1 VPKPADKHRDACRQ
15 AIRDA
20 IRDHGPDKAA
30 EVVRRAFPDVN
41 PQTLKGWIAG
51 EKRDARALA
60 ERVMADVPM
69 PARGPGRPP
78 LDVVPTPM
86 PVTEVKA
93 ISDGRRQLER
103 SAATRTRLSFF
114 ARFDELEADLAR
126 VRTACVKVDPV
137 TGNERIV
144 NPAALLLC
152 VREGRANLKM
162 AMDQSAVA
170 WGIERSQFFAQQV
183 ADLFSDAIKELPER
197 EGRAAVARLRAL
209 YEARQ
214 EQINQVDPADMSM
227 FFDGGDAADASR
239 T

>member
-1 VPKPADKHRDACRQ
+1 
-15 AIRDA
+15 
-20 IRDHGPDKAA
+20 
-30 EVVRRAFPDVN
+30 VN
-41 PQTLKGWIAG
+41 AQTLKGWIAG

-78 LDVVPTPM
+78 LDVAPMPM
-86 PVTEVKA
+86 PVSKLKVV
-93 ISDGRRQLER
+93 SDGRRQLAR
-103 SAATRTRLSFF
+103 STTASTRLSFF
-114 ARFDELEADLAR
+114 DRFAELEADLAR
-126 VRTACVKVDPV
+126 VRNACVKVDPV

-152 VREGRANLKM
+152 VREGRANLKL
-162 AMDQSAVA
+162 AMEQSAVA
-170 WGIERSQFFAQQV
+170 WGIERSRFFAQQV
-183 ADLFSDAIKELPER
+183 TDLFSDAIKELPDK

>member
-1 VPKPADKHRDACRQ
+1 MPKPASEHRDAARQ

-20 IRDHGPDKAA
+20 IRDHGPADGPAMA
-30 EVVRRAFPDVN
+30 RRSFPDVN
-41 PQTLKGWIAG
+41 AETWKGWVAA

-78 LDVVPTPM
+78 LDVAPTPM
-86 PVTEVKA
+86 PVSEIKA
-93 ISDGRRQLER
+93 ISDGRRQLAR
-103 SAATRTRLSFF
+103 STTARTRLSFF
-114 ARFDELEADLAR
+114 DRFAELEADLAR
-126 VRTACVKVDPV
+126 VRNACVKVDPV

-152 VREGRANLKM
+152 VREGRANLKL
-162 AMDQSAVA
+162 AMDQSAAA
-170 WGIERSQFFAQQV
+170 WAVERSQFFSQQV
-183 ADLFSDAIKELPER
+183 AELFSDAIKELPER

-227 FFDGGDAADASR
+227 FFEGGDTAGASR
-239 T
+239 A